1 MFFDEFIP
9 GEVDKYGFGMTAG
22 NGRFHFM
29 VAFSDEDGDRVR
41 QLCLSRH
48 RDLRRLDGKP
58 MKWFAD
64 ETRAVDKFR
73 NNKKACHKCLR
84 AIETIELN
92 LAEVD

>member
-1 MFFDEFIP
+1 MFFDDFIP
-9 GEVDKYGFGMTAG
+9 GQIDKYGFGMTAG

-29 VAFSDEDGDRVR
+29 VALSDGERVR
-41 QLCLSRH
+41 QLCLSRR

-58 MKWFAD
+58 VKWFDD
-64 ETRAVDKFR
+64 ESRAVDVFR

-92 LAEVD
+92 LAGVK